1 MPLSKITLG
10 LCLLLT
16 AGTLAA
22 GSLTAAT
29 PAAERPSSGLPAAT
43 PAGAPQPATAAGSR
57 LLSDTLHWGTGPYRL
72 DRGFGAEVLM
82 TVSFEKAVSEGTA
95 YFPLPV
101 YYFDLTNH
109 PSGASDRP
117 DAQRPSAPAACE
129 WDTLAF
135 RPATPWE
142 SRLIRP
148 YDALIGPDFVLRY
161 SPAEFR
167 GTLYPAGSIFPIRR
181 NHATGAYELLTSFR
195 LRATETAT
203 ATDTDTTANTASSTI
218 GSPAKNSRTASMLSY
233 GPTLR
238 VSVETSGVYRI
249 TYADLQR
256 EGLLQGAVPS
266 DRIALYG
273 NRAGMLPTLNTAD
286 IYDDLTDLPIAM
298 YDGGDGQFDPGDYFL
313 FYGQSPVTWQYTP
326 TASATQP
333 AFTHRQHSYSD
344 RTYYFVGLN
353 HPQAAAR
360 ITDAPRQNIAEG
372 ETELTSFPDYLCYE
386 KDLYN
391 IVSGGQAWYGE
402 SFNSSG
408 ETISIPLTLT
418 DLSDEPLYTTANGN
432 TANVQLRAAASGMTS
447 SGRGRLTVRAGSSNG
462 EIDLPSTSGATSR
475 ASGLF
480 TDTFRHT
487 GADLPVSL
495 TYRKS
500 GNAMLSY
507 LDYIEI
513 NYQRQ
518 LRLNRGELLFRHPAA
533 IGTAVNFR
541 IANVSAA
548 TQVWDVTDPYRVRR
562 LPAETGGTSLRLR
575 AGGEDSLQTFLA
587 FDGSVT
593 RSPAFNGLTAAQ
605 NLHGLPQT
613 DYIVVTPTEFLAQAE
628 EIARLHR
635 ERDGYRTAVATTEQ
649 VYNEFGTGTPDPSA
663 IRLFAKM
670 FYDRATQET
679 DRPKYL
685 LLFGNASYDVKN
697 KLGTRTN
704 LIPTFEVPKAY
715 SDESPATDDG
725 FAYLGPNEGLG
736 SQQDGD
742 YFSYTGIIDIA
753 VGRLPVKTAEEA
765 DIAVQKIANYSNPY
779 YQRLADWEQK
789 AGNFGDWRQEITF
802 VTDDDFESVYEYTL
816 DFSKDVAIAD
826 PNFNLEKIYADS
838 YIKRSDAVNAAYPEA
853 QAALRRRMNRGAF
866 FVGYIGHSGWDAWGD
881 EKYLTLNDIH
891 QWEPILSYPMMFS
904 SSCTF
909 AYYDQPDKTSG
920 AEEAVLHP
928 DGGAISMI
936 ASTRS
941 ASVGT
946 IEYVQHDFLIGSL
959 DRRQGQHPTIGDA
972 FMTCKINNRTRSGTG
987 IFILLG
993 DPGLKTALPR
1003 YNVRTLTLNGKPVT
1017 ETIDTLKAFS
1027 HITITGQIE
1036 DNGQR
1041 VTDFN
1046 GRVQIKIFDKANH
1059 LKTLGNAQSRG
1070 GFNQVVEYELQNNQL
1085 YRGSAEVKDGLFSF
1099 SFFVPKDIAYY
1110 YGPGKISYYA
1120 YSDSNGDAGGAFTD
1134 LIVGG
1139 FNTDIEPD
1147 TTAPTVKLYINKTN
1161 FLPGA
1166 DGGTSPVL
1174 YAEISDRYGLNTTG
1188 VGIGHDMTL
1197 VIDGDYKN
1205 AIVVNDLF
1213 AYNTGS
1219 YTDGTLTYPLSLP
1232 AGEHTIELK
1241 AWNIFNISG
1250 TGTLNFGVNASDR
1263 FKVTALR
1270 ATPNPSPK
1278 DGEVSFYFTHNGV
1291 GGIDRYELQVY
1302 DLYGRKVAQFEG
1314 RESSSYG
1321 YSVGPLTWPTGTA
1334 DLQKGVYVVRV
1345 VAYNRAGEK
1354 SHKETKWVLM

>member
-10 LCLLLT
+10 LGLLLT
-16 AGTLAA
+16 AET
-22 GSLTAAT
+22 LTAGIPMAGQ
-29 PAAERPSSGLPAAT
+29 PSAGLPAAT
-43 PAGAPQPATAAGSR
+43 PDASTQSATASGGI
-57 LLSDTLHWGTGPYRL
+57 LLSDTLRWEAGPYRL
-72 DRGFGAEVLM
+72 DRGFDAEVLM
-82 TVSFEKAVSEGTA
+82 TVSFENAVSEGTA
-95 YFPLPV
+95 RFPLPV
-101 YYFDLTNH
+101 YYFDL
-109 PSGASDRP
+109 PADGFKQAGA
-117 DAQRPSAPAACE
+117 AATCG
-129 WDTLAF
+129 WDTAAY
-135 RPATPWE
+135 RTAYPWE
-142 SRLIRP
+142 ARLIQP
-148 YDALIGPDFVLRY
+148 YDALVGDEFELRCT
-161 SPAEFR
+161 PAEFR
-167 GTLYPAGSIFPIRR
+167 GTLRLAGSIFPIRR
-181 NHATGAYELLTSFR
+181 DPASGTYELLTSFR
-195 LRATETAT
+195 LRAA
-203 ATDTDTTANTASSTI
+203 ASGNTAAHTT
-218 GSPAKNSRTASMLSY
+218 PLKPAAKNPRTASMLSY

-238 VSVETSGVYRI
+238 VGVENSGVYRV

-256 EGLLQGAVPS
+256 EGLLQAPVPS
-266 DRIALYG
+266 DRIAVYG
-273 NRAGMLPTLNTAD
+273 NRAGMLPTLNTSD

-298 YDGGDGQFDPGDYFL
+298 YDGGDNQFDPGDYFL
-313 FYGQSPVTWQYTP
+313 FYGQSPVVWHYRP
-326 TASATQP
+326 DSDDSRP
-333 AFTHRQHSYSD
+333 AFTHQQHNYSD
-344 RTYYFVGLN
+344 RTYYFIGAN
-353 HPQAAAR
+353 HPRAAAR
-360 ITDAPRQNIAEG
+360 ITDAPRQEPAG
-372 ETELTSFPDYLCYE
+372 DETDLTSFPDYLCHE

-391 IVSGGQAWYGE
+391 IVAGGQAWYGE
-402 SFNSSG
+402 SFNTSG
-408 ETISIPLTLT
+408 ENVTVPLTLI
-418 DLSDEPLYTTANGN
+418 DPSDEPLGTIPSGNDANIQMR
-432 TANVQLRAAASGMTS
+432 TAASGLIP
-447 SGRGRLTVRAGSSNG
+447 GGQGRLDVKAGALG
-462 EIDLPSTSGATSR
+462 GTIVLAGTSGNTRSA
-475 ASGLF
+475 GLH
-480 TDTFRHT
+480 TGVFRHT
-487 GADLPVSL
+487 AADLPVRL
-495 TYRKS
+495 TYHKS
-500 GNAMLSY
+500 GNALRSY

-513 NYQRQ
+513 NYQRK
-518 LRLNRGELLFRHPAA
+518 LRLHRGELLFRHPAA
-533 IGTAVNFR
+533 IAAAANFR
-541 IANVSAA
+541 IENASTA
-548 TQVWDVTDPYRVRR
+548 TQVWDVTDPYAVRR
-562 LPAETGGTSLRLR
+562 LPTVADAGGSAIRLR

-587 FDGSVT
+587 FDGSVSN
-593 RSPAFNGLTAAQ
+593 SPVFGGITAQQ

-613 DYIVVTPTEFLAQAE
+613 DYVVVTPPEFLPQAE

-635 ERDGYRTAVATTEQ
+635 ERDGYRTTVATTEQ

-663 IRLFAKM
+663 IRLFMKM

-685 LLFGNASYDVKN
+685 LLLGDASYDVKN

-704 LIPTFEVPKAY
+704 LIPTFEVPEA
-715 SDESPATDDG
+715 SSEESPATDDG
-725 FAYLGPNEGLG
+725 FAYMGPDEGLEPAREG
-736 SQQDGD
+736 G
-742 YFSYTGIIDIA
+742 YFSYNGIIDIA
-753 VGRLPVKTAEEA
+753 VGRLPVKTTEEA
-765 DIAVQKIANYSNPY
+765 EAVVRKIADYGNPHY
-779 YQRLADWEQK
+779 LRLTDWEQK
-789 AGNFGDWRQEITF
+789 QGNLGDWRQEITF
-802 VTDDDFESVYEYTL
+802 VTDDDFESVYEYTIN
-816 DFSKDVAIAD
+816 FTNSVAAAN

-853 QAALRRRMNRGAF
+853 QTALRRRMNRGAF

-881 EKYLTLNDIH
+881 EKYLTLNDIQ
-891 QWEPILSYPMMFS
+891 QWEPILSYPMMFA

-972 FMTCKINNRTRSGTG
+972 FMTCKINNRDRSGTG

-1003 YNVRTLTLNGKPVT
+1003 YDIRTLTLNGKPVT
-1017 ETIDTLKAFS
+1017 DVCDTLKAFS
-1027 HITITGQIE
+1027 RITVTGQIE

-1046 GRVQIKIFDKANH
+1046 GTVQIKIFDKTSH

-1070 GFNQVVEYELQNNQL
+1070 GFNQVVEYDLQNNQL

-1120 YSDSNGDAGGAFTD
+1120 YSDTNGDAGGAFTD
-1134 LIVGG
+1134 LTVGG

-1147 TTAPTVKLYINKTN
+1147 TTAPVVKLHINKSN

-1166 DGGTSPVL
+1166 EAGASPIL

-1232 AGEHTIELK
+1232 EGEHTIELK
-1241 AWNIFNISG
+1241 AWNIFNVSG
-1250 TGTLNFGVNASDR
+1250 TGTLTFGVNTSGK

-1278 DGEVSFYFTHNGV
+1278 DGEVHFYFTHNGV
-1291 GGIDRYELQVY
+1291 GGIDRYELQIY
-1302 DLYGRKVAQFEG
+1302 DLYGRKVAGFEG

-1334 DLQKGVYVVRV
+1334 GLQKGVYVVRV
-1345 VAYNRAGEK
+1345 VAYNREGAK
-1354 SHKETKWVLM
+1354 SSLNTKWVLR